1 MGVIEILTLLGGLA
15 MFLYGMNIMG
25 DGLERLGGG
34 KLERILEKLTSNP
47 VKGVALGM
55 AVTAVIQSSSATTVM
70 AVGFVNSG
78 IMKLSQAI
86 GIIMGANVGTTV
98 TAWILSLSGI
108 DGDSLFVQLL
118 KPINFTPILA
128 IIGIAITM
136 FSKST
141 KKKNIAN
148 ILLGFSILMF
158 GMENMSNAVS
168 GLKNNEA
175 FRNILI
181 MFENPVLGVIA
192 GAVLTA
198 IIQSSSASVGI
209 LQALSATGAITFGSA
224 LPIILGQ
231 NIGTCVTAILASIG
245 TSKNAKRVAAV
256 HLYFNIIGTVL
267 FLAVF
272 YILNS
277 FLDFSFMGNSV
288 DSVSI
293 AIVHTIFNVATTL
306 VFLPF
311 TKVLEKL
318 AKWTIKDGDKGD
330 MFSVLDEKFFQNP
343 QYALDQSAKL
353 VTDMA
358 NIARATLD
366 HSINS
371 MTNLTEKLDT
381 TIIENETELDNYEDI
396 LSKYLVRLSARI
408 EGNHQSRQLTLLLH
422 AVSEFERITD
432 YEADILHTSRTKS
445 DKGYKFSEKA
455 TLEMETLTAAVREI
469 MDETINVF
477 TTNNYEAAFSIE
489 PLADVIDRLGEELR
503 KRHIARMRDGKC
515 TVETGVLFTDYI
527 TSLEKISNHCKNMAA
542 FVIQKNDTT
551 YEMHSDAHE
560 LRRAS
565 KEYKATYGEFK
576 KQYVLPAS
584 NSSM

>member
-1 MGVIEILTLLGGLA
+1 MGVIEILTLLGGIA

-47 VKGVALGM
+47 VKGVALGLV
-55 AVTAVIQSSSATTVM
+55 VTAVIQSSAATTVM

-108 DGDSLFVQLL
+108 DGDSLFMQLL
-118 KPINFTPILA
+118 KPVNFTPILA
-128 IIGIAITM
+128 IIGIAMVM

-141 KKKNIAN
+141 KKKNIAS
-148 ILLGFSILMF
+148 ILLGFAILMF
-158 GMENMSNAVS
+158 GMNNMTTALS
-168 GLKNNEA
+168 GLEDNEA
-175 FRNILI
+175 FVSILT
-181 MFENPVLGVIA
+181 MFENPILGVIA

-198 IIQSSSASVGI
+198 AIQSSSASVGI

-231 NIGTCVTAILASIG
+231 NIGTCVTAILVSIG

-277 FLDFSFMGNSV
+277 FIHFSFLGDSVNSV
-288 DSVSI
+288 NI
-293 AIVHTIFNVATTL
+293 AIVHTVFNVVTTL

-311 TKVLEKL
+311 TKFLEKL
-318 AKWTIKDGDKGD
+318 AKWTIKDGDQGD

-358 NIARATLD
+358 NIARETLD

-371 MTNLTEKLDT
+371 MTNLTEKLDA

-422 AVSEFERITD
+422 AVSEFERMTD

-455 TLEMETLTAAVREI
+455 TMEMETFAAAVREI
-469 MDETINVF
+469 MDKTINVF
-477 TTNNYEAAFSIE
+477 TTNNYEAAFTIE

-527 TSLEKISNHCKNMAA
+527 TSLEKISSHCKNMAA

-565 KEYKATYGEFK
+565 DEYKATYSEFK

-584 NSSM
+584 SSSM